1 MKMDKRTERAYKRK
15 CFLGRGA
22 LARWMDTA
30 FSSLFGG
37 ACLYILRGN
46 KMLSAFLSAG
56 LLLFFVLW
64 DRRRWIKYKQKLWLE
79 ASRALK
85 RESWLKQEAERIR
98 QAGGVIIYPTPDS
111 KEMIG
116 HCLRMGQGI
125 SFHCIGD
132 ERKELILAVSKLGS
146 AITFHPWEEGSDPD
160 REQIVEKLKSNMPK
174 RNVLLWKDLLQ
185 VSGNRYMLAGASLLI
200 ISMFLR
206 HALYWRLLGSLCLL
220 IGAIRHS
227 IQMVTQAKKE
237 PRREAL

>member
-1 MKMDKRTERAYKRK
+1 
-15 CFLGRGA
+15 
-22 LARWMDTA
+22 
-30 FSSLFGG
+30 
-37 ACLYILRGN
+37 
-46 KMLSAFLSAG
+46 
-56 LLLFFVLW
+56 
-64 DRRRWIKYKQKLWLE
+64 
-79 ASRALK
+79 
-85 RESWLKQEAERIR
+85 
-98 QAGGVIIYPTPDS
+98 
-111 KEMIG
+111 MIG

-146 AITFHPWEEGSDPD
+146 VITFHPWEEGSDPD

-174 RNVLLWKDLLQ
+174 RNDLLWKDLLQ
-185 VSGNRYMLAGASLLI
+185 MSGNRYMLAGASLLI

-227 IQMVTQAKKE
+227 IQMVVTQTKKE